1 MRIYSVYYCLILKQI
16 GQYSNQL
23 KTYSIYQQGYQHT
36 YPQIVD
42 EIFTIFLNRK
52 SWLSSRKVLHSHW
65 CFISEPSP

>member
-52 SWLSSRKVLHSHW
+52 S
-65 CFISEPSP
+65 